1 MQGQLIF
8 TMTRS
13 RDHIALVRFSYFF
26 SGVSPMGVKCSYEAV
41 WRFFCCLDA
50 WKKLL

>member
-26 SGVSPMGVKCSYEAV
+26 SGVSQWVLNVLTKLFGD
-41 WRFFCCLDA
+41 FFVV
-50 WKKLL
+50 